1 MPAALRPNDFDALER
16 GPDSLS
22 HESHPELPH
31 IAAENLACGGRFNH
45 LQLKAGLFHL
55 TEK

>member
-31 IAAENLACGGRFNH
+31 IAAENLASGGRFNH

>member
-1 MPAALRPNDFDALER
+1 MPAALGPNDFDALEHC
-16 GPDSLS
+16 PDSLS

-31 IAAENLACGGRFNH
+31 IGAENVASRGRFNH

-55 TEK
+55 IEK